1 MKASKLYR
9 QSDDFRSGEWPAA
22 VPKKRTKATSIQ
34 ENFSKKASVA
44 ERATAMGWIR
54 ATYADAIE
62 YTMTPS
68 ESRGVP
74 FCMGILFA
82 ILFFGVAIERG
93 GYAIDC
99 EYLDLTIGA
108 IVIASISSLVGIA
121 CILFAGIELFDT
133 ADAPVIFDRSRRKV
147 YLPFSNDSPPW
158 KYLKEPGAPGA
169 IEYDW
174 DLIDAE
180 HRSYLVASG
189 KTMVLRS
196 MLYFHVR
203 KSADD
208 PTIIGTFLI
217 GFAEAFTEQSVRA
230 VWEHIRRFMEE
241 GGPHLPPGEKAVVF
255 RPPLTYLQALRDV
268 VFGQGRTFWEWG
280 EANPWYVFINIVLFP
295 LFVPINVMWGLG
307 NWLAYK
313 TASPYYWPQE
323 VMQIVGPPST
333 GESACGTY
341 EAPALAGVKPR
352 VSNRGKKNPP
362 QQAAASD

>member
-1 MKASKLYR
+1 
-9 QSDDFRSGEWPAA
+9 
-22 VPKKRTKATSIQ
+22 
-34 ENFSKKASVA
+34 
-44 ERATAMGWIR
+44 
-54 ATYADAIE
+54 
-62 YTMTPS
+62 
-68 ESRGVP
+68 
-74 FCMGILFA
+74 
-82 ILFFGVAIERG
+82 
-93 GYAIDC
+93 
-99 EYLDLTIGA
+99 
-108 IVIASISSLVGIA
+108 
-121 CILFAGIELFDT
+121 
-133 ADAPVIFDRSRRKV
+133 
-147 YLPFSNDSPPW
+147 
-158 KYLKEPGAPGA
+158 
-169 IEYDW
+169 
-174 DLIDAE
+174 
-180 HRSYLVASG
+180 
-189 KTMVLRS
+189 MVLRS

-241 GGPHLPPGEKAVVF
+241 GGPHLPLGEKAVVL

-268 VFGQGRTFWEWG
+268 LCGQGWTFWEWG
-280 EANPWYVFINIVLFP
+280 KTYPWRVFTVIVLFP
-295 LFVPINVMWGLG
+295 LFVPMYALWGLG

-323 VMQIVGPPST
+323 VLQIVGPPST

>member
-9 QSDDFRSGEWPAA
+9 QSDDFCSGEWPAA
-22 VPKKRTKATSIQ
+22 APKKRPKATGIQ
-34 ENFSKKASVA
+34 ENFSKKTSVA

-62 YTMTPS
+62 FTMTPS
-68 ESRGVP
+68 ESMGVA

-82 ILFFGVAIERG
+82 VLAFGFAI
-93 GYAIDC
+93 AIWPVPITLSESD
-99 EYLDLTIGA
+99 IHA
-108 IVIASISSLVGIA
+108 IIMASISSLVGIA
-121 CILFAGIELFDT
+121 CLIFAGIELFGT
-133 ADAPVIFDRSRRKV
+133 ADVPVIFDRGRRKV
-147 YLPFSNDSPPW
+147 YLPFSEDAPAW
-158 KYLKEPGAPGA
+158 KYLKEPDAPGA

-180 HRSYLVASG
+180 HRSDLVASG

-241 GGPHLPPGEKAVVF
+241 GGPHLPLGEKAVVL

-268 VFGQGRTFWEWG
+268 LCGQGWTFWEWG
-280 EANPWYVFINIVLFP
+280 KTYPWRVFTVIVLFP
-295 LFVPINVMWGLG
+295 LFVPMYALWGLG

-323 VMQIVGPPST
+323 VLQIVGPPSA
-333 GESACGTY
+333 GESACGTH
-341 EAPALAGVKPR
+341 EAPALTSAKKR
-352 VSNRGKKNPP
+352 AANSGKRKKTA
-362 QQAAASD
+362 QQTAASD